1 MSFYGDNINR
11 FFFGIVV
18 NNNDFLNLGRVQI
31 RVFGIHG
38 DNIQN
43 HELPFAQVL
52 MPSTEPGIGGHGTPR
67 LIGIGAQVF
76 GVFLDGKDSQTPLVL
91 GTVPKIMVPSETRLG
106 STDGDTPPRSYQ
118 SESEV
123 ELPSGTIEA
132 AASRVGAPINI
143 DTSDLPN
150 DIIDL
155 IKGFE
160 GYREQLPDGRCKAYL
175 DYKQY
180 SIGFGTQATGPNE
193 ILTREQAEARL
204 VEEVAGFREGVIS
217 RGRRWGYTW
226 TENQIN
232 ALTSFSYNL
241 GLGSVTV
248 YKGLTQLTAN
258 GSRSNT
264 EIAQKMLLYVN
275 VDPPD
280 PKVRL
285 GLSRRRA
292 REQALFLRS

>member
-31 RVFGIHG
+31 RVFGVHG

-43 HELPFAQVL
+43 YELPFAQVL
-52 MPSTEPGIGGHGTPR
+52 MPSTEPGIGGAGTPR

-91 GTVPKIMVPSETRLG
+91 GTIPKIMIPSETRLG
-106 STDGDTPPRSYQ
+106 STDGDNAPLSYP

-123 ELPSGTIEA
+123 GLPSGTTEA
-132 AASRVGAPINI
+132 AAARVGSPIDI
-143 DTSDLPN
+143 DTSDLPS
-150 DIIDL
+150 DVIEL
-155 IKGFE
+155 IAGFE
-160 GYREQLPDGRCKAYL
+160 GYGVQLPDGRCRAYW
-175 DYKQY
+175 DYAQY
-180 SIGFGTQATGPNE
+180 SIGFGTRATGENE

-204 VEEVAGFREGVIS
+204 AEEVAGFREGVIS
-217 RGRRWGYTW
+217 RSQRWGYTW
-226 TENQIN
+226 SENQIN

-241 GLGSVTV
+241 GLGAL
-248 YKGLTQLTAN
+248 GQLTAN

-264 EIAQKMLLYVN
+264 EIATKMLLYVN
-275 VDPPD
+275 AGGE
-280 PKVRL
+280 RL
-285 GLSRRRA
+285 PGLVNRRA
-292 REQALFLRS
+292 REQALFLRA